1 MYFCDSSYKKIFE
14 AFALNLVI
22 ENWRLNNHEMISK
35 MLTSLAWAHL
45 FVVRYRQYPD
55 NDIS

>member
-1 MYFCDSSYKKIFE
+1 MILFE

-35 MLTSLAWAHL
+35 MLTLLGVGSLIRGK
-45 FVVRYRQYPD
+45 VPPVPR
-55 NDIS
+55 